1 LSEFG
6 TSLIVRIKIRT
17 REKKGGAMI
26 VWKWMGRSCV
36 LGVVLTAGLT
46 VASTMGSGETVMA
59 FRADGAMP
67 DVEAIQAE
75 NDRLIAKMHEAENKG
90 KNMQDL
96 SNELQAEIAQMPW
109 QVGIGGF
116 GVIFAMYWFFIRR
129 DVK

>member
-1 LSEFG
+1 MH
-6 TSLIVRIKIRT
+6 R
-17 REKKGGAMI
+17 GAMI
-26 VWKWMGRSCV
+26 MWKWISRSCV

-90 KNMQDL
+90 KSMQDL
-96 SNELQAEIAQMPW
+96 SNELLAEIAQMPW

>member
-1 LSEFG
+1 
-6 TSLIVRIKIRT
+6 
-17 REKKGGAMI
+17 MI

-116 GVIFAMYWFFIRR
+116 GVIFAMYWFFIRS

>member
-1 LSEFG
+1 
-6 TSLIVRIKIRT
+6 
-17 REKKGGAMI
+17 M
-26 VWKWMGRSCV
+26 
-36 LGVVLTAGLT
+36 
-46 VASTMGSGETVMA
+46 MGSWETVMA

-90 KNMQDL
+90 KSMQDL
-96 SNELQAEIAQMPW
+96 SNELLAEIALMPW

-129 DVK
+129 DVR

>member
-1 LSEFG
+1 M
-6 TSLIVRIKIRT
+6 
-17 REKKGGAMI
+17 GGAMI
-26 VWKWMGRSCV
+26 MWKWMRRSCV
-36 LGVVLTAGLT
+36 LEVVLTTGLT
-46 VASTMGSGETVMA
+46 VASMMGGGETVMA

-90 KNMQDL
+90 KTMQDL
-96 SNELQAEIAQMPW
+96 NNELQAEIAQMPW